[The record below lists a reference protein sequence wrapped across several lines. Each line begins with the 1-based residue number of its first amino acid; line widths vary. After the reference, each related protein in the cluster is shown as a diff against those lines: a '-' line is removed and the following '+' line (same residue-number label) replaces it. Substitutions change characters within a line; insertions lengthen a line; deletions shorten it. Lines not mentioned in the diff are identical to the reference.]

1 MIYIKFDNRTGE
13 IISTLNVTRLEDTL
27 AAVRAGWEELLAG
40 PAEPIDTA
48 THYVADGVLCRR
60 PSPPPIEATEVAGVV
75 GAPAVLAR
83 GLPEGTTCTFAG
95 GPGAPEATLQDGV
108 ATAMPIAR
116 GVWTAEI
123 APPWPQQA
131 AHSRIVVS
139 AGA

>member
-13 IISTLNVTRLEDTL
+13 IISTLDVTRLEDAL

-40 PAEPIDTA
+40 SAEPIDTA
-48 THYVADGVLCRR
+48 AHYVADGVICCR
-60 PSPPPIEATEVAGVV
+60 PSPPPIEATEVDAIV

-95 GPGAPEATLQDGV
+95 GPGAPDVTLQDGV
-108 ATAMPIAR
+108 ATVSPIAR
-116 GVWTAEI
+116 GVWSAEI

-131 AHSRIVVS
+131 AHCRIAVS